1 MINVLATALKYFR
14 MAGNTTVNTLKTNRM
29 DKDSTPGPPARPT
42 KENGG
47 KGSSTGMAFGKA
59 KKAKATSDSG
69 QRANA
74 KDSVCTHGRTVT
86 STKGNGKLI

>member
-1 MINVLATALKYFR
+1 
-14 MAGNTTVNTLKTNRM
+14 
-29 DKDSTPGPPARPT
+29 
-42 KENGG
+42 
-47 KGSSTGMAFGKA
+47 MAFGKA